1 MRTFAYL
8 MHPLNMH
15 QVKVFWPITRL
26 LPPSFIN
33 PFLKQQALK
42 IVPIKK
48 ICSRQHKEVEGF
60 AIICPVHPEEMLKQ
74 DDEAILDMIISAG
87 LLSEKLGFRLLGLA
101 GYFGVVADRKPMLY
115 RHMKTAITSGAA
127 FSAWTAYEAAFKA
140 TRKNKV
146 DMKKAVLTVVSPAN
160 SVGTLCSRKFAE
172 NVGRIVLTGD
182 TAEKLEKVRQ
192 LIQAGTLI
200 HVDIE
205 EDLAKAAAQAD
216 IIVNAN
222 TQNKDGFDAGWL
234 KPGSIVCDISTFQHV
249 AEKTVKRPDV
259 TTIDCKLISL
269 PLNAS
274 LGAELDL
281 PQHTICPVLAETMLL
296 ALEENFANF
305 SLGESV
311 NPDKLDYIA
320 NVASRHGFEVSVPGA
335 EIN

>member
-33 PFLKQQALK
+33 PFLKQQSLK
-42 IVPIKK
+42 IIPIKK
-48 ICSRQHKEVEGF
+48 ITSLQHKEVEGF
-60 AIICPVHPEEMLKQ
+60 AIICPVHPDEIVKQ
-74 DDEAILDMIISAG
+74 DDEALLDMIISAG
-87 LLSEKLGFRLLGLA
+87 QLSENLGFRLLGLA
-101 GYFGVVADRKPMLY
+101 GYFGVIADKKPMLY

-127 FSAWTAYEAAFKA
+127 FSAWTTYEAAFRA
-140 TRKNKV
+140 SRKNKL
-146 DMKKAVLTVVSPAN
+146 DLKQSVLTVVNPAN
-160 SVGTLCSRKFAE
+160 AVGTLCSRKFAE

-182 TAEKLEKVRQ
+182 TADKLENVRRQ
-192 LIQAGTLI
+192 IQAGTLI

-205 EDLAKAAAQAD
+205 EDTAKAAGLAD
-216 IIVNAN
+216 ILVNAS
-222 TQNKDGFDAGWL
+222 TLDKDSFDPAWL
-234 KPGSIVCDISTFQHV
+234 KPGSIVCDSSTFQNL
-249 AEKTVKRPDV
+249 AEKTAKRLDV
-259 TTIDCKLISL
+259 TSIDCKVVCL
-269 PLNAS
+269 PLNS
-274 LGAELDL
+274 TLGAELDL

-320 NVASRHGFEVSVPGA
+320 NIASRHGFEVSVPGA
-335 EIN
+335 EIT